1 MNFSLQ
7 REPPK
12 YSENCHNMLSN
23 NKTNIV
29 W

>member
-12 YSENCHNMLSN
+12 YSENCHNMPSN